1 VLVWRG
7 VVWHAM
13 TAVGAFKRVL
23 PLICDAKFG
32 VQRGAGF
39 TVSMLQMLANLNPS
53 QSYTKPSGGC
63 AAGRRTYSEHAADAA
78 RRCCGSAFCCYLE
91 CHRAVAP
98 ERERG
103 VFIWMHSGAI
113 FPRLPNINYQN
124 KSLYLISSLDD
135 RGVPTR
141 APVP

>member
-1 VLVWRG
+1 MLVWRG

-91 CHRAVAP
+91 CPRAV
-98 ERERG
+98 
-103 VFIWMHSGAI
+103 
-113 FPRLPNINYQN
+113 
-124 KSLYLISSLDD
+124 
-135 RGVPTR
+135 R
-141 APVP
+141 APAFECPVLKGLCFDKHLWGGRVYLCVCVCVCVCLCVCVCVYSMIL